1 MDNVLERIKY
11 ITDASL
17 GDKETRDRL
26 LMLDAE
32 NVDLGRG
39 HTEEEEMQ
47 MRSNSSIIV
56 DAIEPYCY
64 STYIM
69 LKRGLDS

>member
-32 NVDLGRG
+32 NVDLGKG
-39 HTEEEEMQ
+39 HTEEQVIQ
-47 MRSNSSIIV
+47 MRSNSRVIV
-56 DAIEPYCY
+56 EAIKEFCPN
-64 STYIM
+64 TYEI
-69 LKRGLDS
+69 LKRGFDS